1 MKTKSFFNRPAPVA
15 AQILM
20 LALIASGTAAHAG
33 DPAAGEAGF
42 AKCKACHSI
51 TAPDG
56 TDIVRGG
63 KIGPNLYGVV
73 GRAIASEPG
82 YMEKYSPAIVAAG
95 SSGAGWSEGDIATYV
110 MDPTGW
116 LQSITGDAEAKSKMS
131 FQLDAGGE
139 DIAAYLAQFQ

>member
-1 MKTKSFFNRPAPVA
+1 MKTLFAFTRHG
-15 AQILM
+15 QL
-20 LALIASGTAAHAG
+20 LALTLVASMTGGAAFAG

-42 AKCKACHSI
+42 GQCKACHSI

-63 KIGPNLYGVV
+63 KIGPNLFGVI

-82 YMEKYSPAIVAAG
+82 FMERYSPSIIAAG
-95 SSGAGWSEGDIATYV
+95 STGAGWSEGDLADYV
-110 MDPTGW
+110 TDPTGW
-116 LQSITGDAEAKSKMS
+116 LQAVTGDGEAKSKMS
-131 FQLDAGGE
+131 FNLESGGE